1 MTNAEKFYIKGLES
15 EKRGE
20 YQLSAY
26 QEFARGFSISG
37 YSRMMASERAN
48 AARLKTPFEM
58 AGRTIGDVP
67 DFENS
72 VMRTIFHGIY
82 VGIKE
87 EMSPQKALGF
97 IKNELPDYWGRREMI
112 RKILAFFVDVRDRG
126 NMHPHWTESAEM
138 AELLL
143 SAVTHD
149 GV

>member
-1 MTNAEKFYIKGLES
+1 
-15 EKRGE
+15 
-20 YQLSAY
+20 
-26 QEFARGFSISG
+26 
-37 YSRMMASERAN
+37 MMASERAN

-58 AGRTIGDVP
+58 AGRTIRDVP

-97 IKNELPDYWGRREMI
+97 IKNELLDYWGRREMI
-112 RKILAFFVDVRDRG
+112 RKILAFLVDVRDRG

-138 AELLL
+138 AVLLL